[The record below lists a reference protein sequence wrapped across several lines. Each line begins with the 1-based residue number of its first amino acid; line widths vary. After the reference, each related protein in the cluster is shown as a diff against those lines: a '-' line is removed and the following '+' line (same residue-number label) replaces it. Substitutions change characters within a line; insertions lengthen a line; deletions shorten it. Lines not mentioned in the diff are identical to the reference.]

1 MATEKDWVADPLPPL
16 PSKFRLF
23 CNDKWWEHQD
33 EIFAWTG
40 SNPKY
45 DSKYYFNKHNIISF
59 LLRPKNLLI
68 FILTY

>member
-23 CNDKWWEHQD
+23 CSNKWWEHQD

-45 DSKYYFNKHNIISF
+45 DNRYYFNKHKWM
-59 LLRPKNLLI
+59 LRDMFKEQEGK
-68 FILTY
+68 